1 MNNSDWMTV
10 SALTLDFDDAWSIG
24 GISVLSDDIDLN
36 VVTDPRKSKNNVP
49 CLPGPSI
56 AGSLR
61 AAATEL
67 EGIDVDKLFGKVSK
81 DKNGKPQS
89 DPSAIEI
96 LGATLVGDSPKEEK
110 RRRTAINLETGAAKK
125 GSLRNE
131 QFVGATTFRIVVQ
144 IRGVPGDKG
153 GAVDAWL
160 KLVDNWKPILGRGR
174 TVGLGYARVV
184 RVETISVN
192 LKTANGLGWWLRQKT
207 DFFANSYQSP
217 RQIEGEL
224 LSDFKSFNKD
234 DSRTTGEL
242 KVDFELVE
250 PLHLGFE
257 NPEEG
262 EIKVY
267 RQFDNLCIP
276 GTSWKGV
283 FRHQAEVILN
293 VLTSDKSM
301 EEDKNQ
307 VISLLFG
314 SADTGRGL
322 LSFRNSKV
330 VAADGR
336 SNGTTGKREHVAI
349 DRFAGG
355 AKDSAKFTWEC
366 ALPGNHVT
374 LTIDAAKLDE
384 HLPNCKNLLKHIVR
398 DFHDGLIGIGGGIS
412 RGYGQVSVT
421 GHNDNWANGLES
433 EQPKDAKQSQYPKA
447 LTPEGINID
456 ELFFEV
462 ASFLDGQGSLE
473 EAAKESES

>member
-1 MNNSDWMTV
+1 MDNSDWMTV

-24 GISVLSDDIDLN
+24 GISVLSDDVDLN

-67 EGIDVDKLFGKVSK
+67 EGMDVGKLFGEVSEDEK
-81 DKNGKPQS
+81 GKPVLT
-89 DPSAIEI
+89 PSAIEI
-96 LGATLVGDSPKEEK
+96 LGATLIGDSPKEEK

-144 IRGVPGDKG
+144 IRGVQGDSS

-160 KLVDNWKPILGRGR
+160 KLVENWKPILGRGR

-184 RVETISVN
+184 RVETISAN
-192 LKTANGLGWWLRQKT
+192 LKTTNGLGWWLRQKP
-207 DFFANSYQSP
+207 DFFADSYQPP
-217 RQIEGEL
+217 RQIKGEL
-224 LSDFKSFNKD
+224 VSDIKAFNKND
-234 DSRTTGEL
+234 PRTAGEL
-242 KVDFELVE
+242 TVDFELVE

-283 FRHQAEVILN
+283 FRHRAEVILN
-293 VLTSDKSM
+293 VLTNDTGM

-314 SADTGRGL
+314 SADTGRGIL
-322 LSFRNSKV
+322 GFRNSTL

-336 SNGTTGKREHVAI
+336 SNAMTGKREHVAI

-366 ALPGNHVT
+366 VLPGNQVT
-374 LTIDAAKLDE
+374 LTIDAARLDE
-384 HLPNCKNLLKHIVR
+384 RLPNCKNLLKHIVR

-412 RGYGQVSVT
+412 RGYGQISVT
-421 GHNDNWANGLES
+421 GHNGNWVSRLES
-433 EQPKDAKQSQYPKA
+433 EQPKEAKQTQYPEA
-447 LTPEGINID
+447 LIPEGINVD
-456 ELFFEV
+456 ALFFEV
-462 ASFLDGQGSLE
+462 ASFLEGWSDLE